1 MRPESRTP
9 ELAIPLRHVLCDACH
24 LLRQDW
30 RRVTPPGADRRLQL
44 ESGSSRRCPRRPW
57 EQAALGTRSHRV
69 GVAGVQ
75 TSAVATPKDSA
86 PQRGAGSATGFDRY
100 EGYRRAVSEPL
111 LELLRKGDL
120 DGTIEVLR
128 AEPDAARKA
137 RSPITRLRA
146 ELLNAAGGA
155 RSSSWEGPAFSVTDA
170 VDLAYLIALPAERAA
185 AVGAVSPRAAD
196 ALPQVIPEKLAQ
208 FVETWSTLFQRN
220 PRNWDRIGHYPAMFL
235 WVRDGHVS
243 APTQDGAVNLWLQF
257 APDLVHPPAAP
268 GPGEPDGRLRITPQ
282 ECAVLYTVTLPRLFL
297 AEVRPGLGAAAIDHT
312 SGGRVIDLIR
322 HLIDT
327 DVWSLEQTRT
337 RLQQARASPARAS
350 AFQQRWLDR
359 LDAVLT

>member
-1 MRPESRTP
+1 MRRCVNAPLMGGPRSGTSAGSLLVQAAEGVTSRFCGHR
-9 ELAIPLRHVLCDACH
+9 LARGALAPYIQQDA
-24 LLRQDW
+24 
-30 RRVTPPGADRRLQL
+30 ARRL
-44 ESGSSRRCPRRPW
+44 GWVC
-57 EQAALGTRSHRV
+57 
-69 GVAGVQ
+69 VAGVR
-75 TSAVATPKDSA
+75 TSAGPRPGFS
-86 PQRGAGSATGFDRY
+86 PQWGAALATGFDRY

-146 ELLNAAGGA
+146 ELLKAPGGA
-155 RSSSWEGPAFSVTDA
+155 RSSSWEGPAFSVIDA
-170 VDLAYLIALPAERAA
+170 VDLAYLVALPVERAA

-220 PRNWDRIGHYPAMFL
+220 PRNWDRNGHHPAMFL
-235 WVRDGHVS
+235 WVRDGHVP

-257 APDLVHPPAAP
+257 APDLVHPPADP

-282 ECAVLYTVTLPRLFL
+282 ECTVLYTVTLPRLFL

-350 AFQQRWLDR
+350 TFQQRWLDR
-359 LDAVLT
+359 LDAVLTE